1 MTWRPQ
7 KRNYLLPTQRPSS
20 ASPLISASDDADLD
34 FSVQKLIYVE
44 NTVRKMLKEMK
55 RYLSAIES
63 LDEADRHLTT
73 NLINYD
79 LVHVSDDFRK
89 IVQDYHSVTN
99 DVGKSVQK
107 MIPLFKETFIEP
119 LKKLR
124 EEFAIIAAEL
134 VKREELV
141 TMWKESYFR
150 LRKTQEKRDKTASYV
165 ARLEKDKDLE
175 ESAGKKLKAFHSEL
189 QMELKVFLVKR
200 LDYIKPSVHA
210 LIMIQLDHYGS
221 MTNAFKQPNSIFTN
235 SNSSDSMSTTSKISD
250 DDYQQSI
257 IAQVNRIKALT
268 IVKDH

>member
-1 MTWRPQ
+1 
-7 KRNYLLPTQRPSS
+7 
-20 ASPLISASDDADLD
+20 
-34 FSVQKLIYVE
+34 
-44 NTVRKMLKEMK
+44 
-55 RYLSAIES
+55 
-63 LDEADRHLTT
+63 
-73 NLINYD
+73 
-79 LVHVSDDFRK
+79 
-89 IVQDYHSVTN
+89 
-99 DVGKSVQK
+99 